1 MENLVKLTIDGVSVE
16 VPAGTTV
23 LEAAKKAGINIPT
36 LCYLKDIN
44 QIGACRMCI
53 VDTGARAFGAA
64 CVLPVSNGMNVKTN
78 TPKIREARRVNLEL
92 LLSNH
97 DKKCLECARN
107 QKCEL
112 QQLCQDLGV
121 EDVDKYK
128 GKINEYDIDDLSPSI
143 VRNNNKC
150 ILCRRCVAA
159 CNNTQ
164 AVGVIGPMQR
174 GFKTK
179 IGSAWEMPL
188 NDAACINCGQC
199 IAACPTGALYE
210 KDSTK
215 AVWNLL
221 ADETKHV
228 VVQPAPAVRAAL
240 GEEFGIP
247 MGTSVTGKMAAA
259 LRRLGFEKVFDTDW
273 AADLTIMEEGTEFI
287 GRLKNGGTLPMIT
300 SCSPGWIKFCET
312 YYPDFIPNLSSCKSP
327 HEMEGAMIKSYWA
340 EKEGID
346 PKDIRVVSVMPC
358 TAKKFEARRPELSH
372 NGMQDVDE
380 VITTRE
386 LAKMIKEAGI
396 DFVNLPDE
404 DFDPMLGESTGAG
417 VIFGATGGVME
428 AALRTVYEKV
438 TGKTLDKVDFEAV
451 RGTEGIKE
459 ATVKVERGGC
469 PRHRE
474 RGEAAGQRPQ
484 RREDLP
490 LHRGHGMPRRLRNRR
505 RTAHRFR
512 PEADGMRS
520 QGPACRGPVQ
530 RGREQAAAEV
540 PRECLHHGGVQGL
553 PGRAQQP
560 SGPRAAAYPLYSTPE
575 VQEVIRDLFQ
585 AAHLQKC
592 AAFLFAD
599 RKTNATLP

>member
-112 QQLCQDLGV
+112 QQLCQELGV

-128 GKINEYDIDDLSPSI
+128 GKINEYEIDDLSPSI

-210 KDSTK
+210 KDGTK
-215 AVWNLL
+215 AVWDLL

-287 GRLKNGGTLPMIT
+287 GRLKNGGTLPLIT

-428 AALRTVYEKV
+428 AALRTVYEVV

-459 ATVKVERGGC
+459 ATVKVGDLDVNVAVAHGTANAAKLLDSVRSGEKTYHFIEVMGCPGGC
-469 PRHRE
+469 VT
-474 RGEAAGQRPQ
+474 GGGQPIVSAQKRMECDPKALRAKALYTEDANKPQ
-484 RREDLP
+484 RKSHENASVMALYKDYLGEP
-490 LHRGHGMPRRLRNRR
+490 NSHLAHELLHTHYVE
-505 RTAHRFR
+505 R
-512 PEADGMRS
+512 PK
-520 QGPACRGPVQ
+520 
-530 RGREQAAAEV
+530 
-540 PRECLHHGGVQGL
+540 
-553 PGRAQQP
+553 
-560 SGPRAAAYPLYSTPE
+560 Y
-575 VQEVIRDLFQ
+575 
-585 AAHLQKC
+585 K
-592 AAFLFAD
+592 
-599 RKTNATLP
+599 K